1 MKFFGARKDV
11 AAVAVAAV
19 VAAAVAAAA
28 EWIYCGCALDVGAME
43 LILLGVS
50 LELQSGA

>member
-19 VAAAVAAAA
+19 VAAAA